1 MQGQCF
7 CGAVR
12 YRLTPPTD
20 FAGHCHCQSC
30 RSATGAPMVSWTSV
44 PNDQFELLEGH
55 EKLRIYPSSAQVIW
69 EFCSRCG
76 TTLFYHSTEES
87 DRTYVTVASLR
98 DPLDRDL
105 ESHLSVEE
113 KPTWFDWDLPRFFR
127 KSDVPV
133 EALHK
138 AAEAGDLAR
147 VRQLVASGFPL
158 DAVLDGA
165 TPLMQAARGAHLSVC
180 RFFLKRGARA
190 ELAVGPASRS
200 RKRDTPVLLRMLLDY
215 GCQAQKMLPL
225 VAQFSTTEAA
235 RVLLRAAADLE
246 LPDDDGEFPLYK
258 AAKNSNAMVTLLLAH
273 GTEVSLLNR
282 DGSHA
287 LHFCACWGHTY
298 RLQALLDAGVP
309 ADLLEEP
316 AMTALDYACG
326 NGHYECAKA
335 LLQAGADPNAALF
348 RAADYGSLSVVE
360 LLLAFGADREQRD
373 EQGRAPRDYA
383 LEWLP
388 DLLGRLRERMMQY
401 GKVRHRWHLNAR
413 GERVVQAKSGSIQ
426 DTRADGHAQIV
437 ARLS

>member
-44 PNDQFELLEGH
+44 PNEQFELLEGH
-55 EKLRIYPSSAQVIW
+55 EKLRIYPSSPEVVW

-76 TTLFYHSTEES
+76 TTLFYHSNENS

-98 DPLDRDL
+98 APLDRDL
-105 ESHLSVEE
+105 ESHVSFEE
-113 KPTWFDWDLPRFFR
+113 KPAWFDWDLPRYFG
-127 KSDVPV
+127 KSEVPID
-133 EALHK
+133 ALHQ
-138 AAEAGDLAR
+138 AAGTGDLTR
-147 VRQLVASGFPL
+147 VRQLVAAGFPVDDL
-158 DAVLDGA
+158 VDGA
-165 TPLMQAARGAHLSVC
+165 TPLMRAARGAHLSVC

-190 ELAVGPASRS
+190 ELALAPASCS
-200 RKRDTPVLLRMLLDY
+200 RRRDTPALLRMLLEA
-215 GCQAQKMLPL
+215 GCEAQKMLPL
-225 VAQFSTTEAA
+225 VAQYSTTEAA
-235 RVLLRAAADLE
+235 RVVLRAAADLE

-258 AAKNSNAMVTLLLAH
+258 AAKNSHAMVRLFLEH
-273 GTEVSLLNR
+273 GTETSLLNR

-287 LHFCACWGHTY
+287 LHYCACWGHSQ
-298 RLQALLDAGVP
+298 RLRALLEAGVP

-316 AMTALDYACG
+316 PMTALDYACG

-335 LLQAGADPNAALF
+335 LLLAGADPNAALF

-373 EQGRAPRDYA
+373 DQGRAPRDYA

-388 DLLGRLRERMMQY
+388 DLLSRLRERMIPY
-401 GKVRHRWHLNAR
+401 GKVRHRWHMNAR
-413 GERVVQAKSGSIQ
+413 GERVLHAKAGTTE

-437 ARLS
+437 ARLN